1 MTLDELELAFQ
12 NIANADSDN
21 AYDDAAQQIATQP
34 DAEPPAPYLT
44 YENVDRDFGNWY
56 NHNKD
61 IGTMLMEQLRANGVD
76 TRDATEAA
84 LREILTDIT
93 SRLEILT
100 ETFSMFKSKVD
111 ELAQQTEKVTS
122 AVTDTLHS
130 AGTTVS
136 PDTSGALP
144 DAGMGVMPD
153 MNAGTTVSPDTSGA
167 LPDAGMGVMPDM
179 NTGTEMPLPDAGV
192 DVDGMTPGTNT
203 VISDDR
209 LKKIKADLL
218 TRKKQPVVSNTVV
231 SDVNAK
237 KVKGSLIDPSIAA
250 ICSWRK

>member
-21 AYDDAAQQIATQP
+21 AYDDAAQQLATQP

-61 IGTMLMEQLRANGVD
+61 IGTMLMEQLKANGVD

-111 ELAQQTEKVTS
+111 ELAQQTEKVTN

-136 PDTSGALP
+136 PDTSGALSEV
-144 DAGMGVMPD
+144 AMPD
-153 MNAGTTVSPDTSGA
+153 MGA
-167 LPDAGMGVMPDM
+167 SS
-179 NTGTEMPLPDAGV
+179 EMPLPDVG
-192 DVDGMTPGTNT
+192 TGTNAAMPDMGASSEMPLPDVGT
-203 VISDDR
+203 GTGTGTGANSVVSDER
-209 LKKIKADLL
+209 LKKVKAGLL

-231 SDVNAK
+231 SDANAK

-250 ICSWRK
+250 ICSWR

>member
-21 AYDDAAQQIATQP
+21 AYDDAAQQLATQP

-61 IGTMLMEQLRANGVD
+61 IGTMLMEQLKANGVD

-144 DAGMGVMPD
+144 EVAMPD
-153 MNAGTTVSPDTSGA
+153 MGA
-167 LPDAGMGVMPDM
+167 SS
-179 NTGTEMPLPDAGV
+179 EMPLPDV
-192 DVDGMTPGTNT
+192 GTGTDANS
-203 VISDDR
+203 VVSDER
-209 LKKIKADLL
+209 LKKVKAGLL
-218 TRKKQPVVSNTVV
+218 NRKKQPVVSNTVV
-231 SDVNAK
+231 SDANAK

-250 ICSWRK
+250 ICSWR

>member
-21 AYDDAAQQIATQP
+21 AYDDAAQQLATQP

-61 IGTMLMEQLRANGVD
+61 IGTMLMEQLKANGVD

-144 DAGMGVMPD
+144 EVAMPGMDA
-153 MNAGTTVSPDTSGA
+153 SS
-167 LPDAGMGVMPDM
+167 
-179 NTGTEMPLPDAGV
+179 EMPLPDVGTGT
-192 DVDGMTPGTNT
+192 DTTMPGANS
-203 VISDDR
+203 VVSDER
-209 LKKIKADLL
+209 LKKVKAGLL
-218 TRKKQPVVSNTVV
+218 TRKKQSVASNTVV
-231 SDVNAK
+231 SDANAK

-250 ICSWRK
+250 ICSWR

>member
-21 AYDDAAQQIATQP
+21 AYDDTAQQIATQP
-34 DAEPPAPYLT
+34 DTEPPAPYLT

-130 AGTTVS
+130 AGTTAS

-144 DAGMGVMPD
+144 DAGMDVMPD
-153 MNAGTTVSPDTSGA
+153 MNAGTETP
-167 LPDAGMGVMPDM
+167 LPDAGMSTMPDI
-179 NTGTEMPLPDAGV
+179 NAGTGTEMPLPGA
-192 DVDGMTPGTNT
+192 DGMTPGANT
-203 VISDDR
+203 VISDER
-209 LKKIKADLL
+209 LKNIKAKLIEKR
-218 TRKKQPVVSNTVV
+218 TQQKPVVV
-231 SDVNAK
+231 SDAKMK
-237 KVKGSLIDPSIAA
+237 KVEGTAINPAFVSI
-250 ICSWRK
+250 CNWR

>member
-21 AYDDAAQQIATQP
+21 AYDDAAQQLATQP

-61 IGTMLMEQLRANGVD
+61 IGTMLMEQLKANGVD

-144 DAGMGVMPD
+144 EVAMPD
-153 MNAGTTVSPDTSGA
+153 MGA
-167 LPDAGMGVMPDM
+167 SS
-179 NTGTEMPLPDAGV
+179 EMPLPDVGTDTNAAMPDMGASSEMPLP
-192 DVDGMTPGTNT
+192 DVGTGTDANS
-203 VISDDR
+203 VVSDER
-209 LKKIKADLL
+209 LKKVKAGLL
-218 TRKKQPVVSNTVV
+218 TRKKQSVVSNTVV
-231 SDVNAK
+231 SDANAK

-250 ICSWRK
+250 ICSWR

>member
-130 AGTTVS
+130 AGTTAS

-153 MNAGTTVSPDTSGA
+153 INA
-167 LPDAGMGVMPDM
+167 
-179 NTGTEMPLPDAGV
+179 GTEMPLPNAG
-192 DVDGMTPGTNT
+192 VDGMTPGTNT
-203 VISDDR
+203 VISDER
-209 LKKIKADLL
+209 LKKIKTDLL

-231 SDVNAK
+231 SDANAK
-237 KVKGSLIDPSIAA
+237 KVKSSLIDPSIAA

>member
-21 AYDDAAQQIATQP
+21 AYDDAAQQLATQP

-61 IGTMLMEQLRANGVD
+61 IGTMLMEQLKANGVD

-144 DAGMGVMPD
+144 EVAMPD
-153 MNAGTTVSPDTSGA
+153 MGA
-167 LPDAGMGVMPDM
+167 SS
-179 NTGTEMPLPDAGV
+179 EMPLPDVG
-192 DVDGMTPGTNT
+192 TGTNAAMPDMGASSEMPLPDVGT
-203 VISDDR
+203 DTNAAMPGANSVVSDER
-209 LKKIKADLL
+209 LKKVKAGLL
-218 TRKKQPVVSNTVV
+218 NRKKQPVVSNTVV
-231 SDVNAK
+231 SDVNTK

-250 ICSWRK
+250 ICSWR

>member
-111 ELAQQTEKVTS
+111 ELAQQTKKVTS

-153 MNAGTTVSPDTSGA
+153 MNTGTETP

-179 NTGTEMPLPDAGV
+179 NTGTEMPLPGA
-192 DVDGMTPGTNT
+192 DGMTPGADGMTPGANT
-203 VISDDR
+203 VISDER
-209 LKKIKADLL
+209 LKKVKADLL
-218 TRKKQPVVSNTVV
+218 TRKKQPVAPNTVV
-231 SDVNAK
+231 SDANVK

>member
-21 AYDDAAQQIATQP
+21 AYDDAAQQLATQP

-61 IGTMLMEQLRANGVD
+61 IGTMLMEQLKANGVD

-144 DAGMGVMPD
+144 EVAMPGMDA
-153 MNAGTTVSPDTSGA
+153 SS
-167 LPDAGMGVMPDM
+167 
-179 NTGTEMPLPDAGV
+179 EMPLPDVG
-192 DVDGMTPGTNT
+192 TGTNAAMPGMGASSEMPLPDVGT
-203 VISDDR
+203 GTDTTMPGANSVVSDER
-209 LKKIKADLL
+209 LKKVKAGLL
-218 TRKKQPVVSNTVV
+218 TRKKQSVASNTVV
-231 SDVNAK
+231 SDANAK

-250 ICSWRK
+250 ICSWR

>member
-21 AYDDAAQQIATQP
+21 AYDDAAQQLATQP

-61 IGTMLMEQLRANGVD
+61 IGTMLMEQLKANGVD

-111 ELAQQTEKVTS
+111 ELAQQTEKVTN

-136 PDTSGALP
+136 PDTSGALSEV
-144 DAGMGVMPD
+144 AMPD
-153 MNAGTTVSPDTSGA
+153 MGA
-167 LPDAGMGVMPDM
+167 SS
-179 NTGTEMPLPDAGV
+179 EMPLPDV
-192 DVDGMTPGTNT
+192 GTGTGTGTGANS
-203 VISDDR
+203 VVSDER
-209 LKKIKADLL
+209 LKKVKAGLL

-231 SDVNAK
+231 SDANAK

-250 ICSWRK
+250 ICSWR

>member
-153 MNAGTTVSPDTSGA
+153 MN
-167 LPDAGMGVMPDM
+167 
-179 NTGTEMPLPDAGV
+179 TGTEMPLPDAGV

>member
-21 AYDDAAQQIATQP
+21 AYDDAAQQLATQPATQP
-34 DAEPPAPYLT
+34 DAKPPAPYLT

-61 IGTMLMEQLRANGVD
+61 IGTMLMEQLKANGVD

-111 ELAQQTEKVTS
+111 ELAQQTEKVTN

-144 DAGMGVMPD
+144 EVAMPD
-153 MNAGTTVSPDTSGA
+153 MGA
-167 LPDAGMGVMPDM
+167 SS
-179 NTGTEMPLPDAGV
+179 EMPLPDVGTDTNAAMPDMGASSEMPLPDVGTGAGANSV
-192 DVDGMTPGTNT
+192 V
-203 VISDDR
+203 SDER
-209 LKKIKADLL
+209 LKKVKAGLL
-218 TRKKQPVVSNTVV
+218 TRKKQSVVSNTVV
-231 SDVNAK
+231 SDANAK

-250 ICSWRK
+250 ICNWR